1 MWGVYLSR
9 CSLLPSQ
16 SRSAPLE
23 PPSGHAR
30 VVSGVC
36 YYYSCCERRSPLDQV
51 VGSFLLSNFE
61 LRMARRFGRPKGD
74 GASFEPPSETW
85 EPLSREDK
93 KKEPNK
99 KGDDDD
105 EEVVCLFYRVPS

>member
-1 MWGVYLSR
+1 M
-9 CSLLPSQ
+9 LLLQ
-16 SRSAPLE
+16 R
-23 PPSGHAR
+23 
-30 VVSGVC
+30 
-36 YYYSCCERRSPLDQV
+36 CERRSPLDQV

-99 KGDDDD
+99 KGDD
-105 EEVVCLFYRVPS
+105 ESKKWFVYFIGFLAS